1 MAEETAKPPN
11 PRDALKLKLPE
22 AEVSL
27 EQPWDDDVLNR
38 AQIAARLT
46 NLLQNQSS
54 PFVISIHGYWGTGK
68 TFLLKR
74 WQKDLE
80 TQGFKAIYLNAWED
94 DFCDDPLLAILG
106 QLAEYFQE
114 GQLKGLARQIL
125 DVAAPLI
132 WQNISG
138 VLNKATGINLQVPS
152 KEQSERD
159 FIQEYLDQRATKDK
173 LKKHLERMS
182 AAVNDATGRPMVFI
196 IDELDRCRPTFAI
209 ELLERVKHIFD
220 VRNVVFVFGI
230 NRDELCSSLQSIYG
244 NIDADVYLRRFFDME
259 FTLPQADSEK
269 FARYLIGEF
278 GLTEFFGSLATGAN
292 DRVHVDEFQRL
303 SGFFPSLWRQL
314 DLSLRDIDYCVRLL
328 SLVGKNLKPRE
339 YMFPGVLGLL
349 ITLKLKNLDLYRKLV
364 QGSCHVSEVVDYIDG
379 ELNQQVVNGRL
390 RREMNRIE
398 AHLYFG
404 EHSEAGSGPQANALS
419 QLRLLKDGSILTHPE
434 YLSKRT
440 REAGKEEANELL
452 TMAES
457 NEVMAPPGEM
467 IGYAAELIDLH
478 QGFVRR

>member
-1 MAEETAKPPN
+1 MAEEITKPPN
-11 PRDALKLKLPE
+11 PRDALRLKLPE
-22 AEVSL
+22 AEVSP
-27 EQPWDDDVLNR
+27 EQPWKDDVLNR

-46 NLLQNQSS
+46 NLIRNQSS

-74 WQKDLE
+74 WQIDLE
-80 TQGFKAIYLNAWED
+80 RQGFKAIYLNAWED

-114 GQLKGLARQIL
+114 GQLKGLARQVL
-125 DVAAPLI
+125 DVAIPLI
-132 WQNISG
+132 RQNISG
-138 VLNKATGINLQVPS
+138 VLNKATGINLEVPP

-159 FIQEYLDQRATKDK
+159 FIKEYLDQRATKDK

-182 AAVNDATGRPMVFI
+182 DAVNDATGRPMVFI
-196 IDELDRCRPTFAI
+196 IDELDRCRPTFAV

-220 VRNVVFVFGI
+220 VPNMVFVFGI

-259 FTLPQADSEK
+259 FTLPEADSEN
-269 FARYLIGEF
+269 FAIYLMRKF
-278 GLTEFFGSLATGAN
+278 GLIEFFNTLATSTNA
-292 DRVHVDEFQRL
+292 RVHIEEFQRL
-303 SGFFPSLWRQL
+303 ASFFPALWGQL
-314 DLSLRDIDYCVRLL
+314 GLSLRDIDYCVRLL
-328 SLVGKNLKPRE
+328 SLVGKNLETRN
-339 YMFPGVLGLL
+339 YMYPWVLGLL

-364 QGSCHVSEVVDYIDG
+364 QGNCHASEVVDYIDG
-379 ELNQQVVNGRL
+379 ELTWQGVNGRL
-390 RREMNRIE
+390 SREMSVIE
-398 AHLYFG
+398 AHLYLG
-404 EHSEAGSGPQANALS
+404 ERRSADSGPQANALS
-419 QLRLLKDGSILTHPE
+419 QLSLLKDGSELTHPE

-440 REAGKEEANELL
+440 RESGRDEANLL
-452 TMAES
+452 IQIAES
-457 NEVMAPPGEM
+457 NRLEAAPGEM

>member
-1 MAEETAKPPN
+1 MAEETTKPPN
-11 PRDALKLKLPE
+11 PRDALRLKLP
-22 AEVSL
+22 AAAVSP
-27 EQPWDDDVLNR
+27 EQPWKDDVLNR
-38 AQIAARLT
+38 AQIAERLT
-46 NLLQNQSS
+46 NLIRNQSS

-132 WQNISG
+132 WQSIPG
-138 VLNKATGINLQVPS
+138 VLNRAIGINLQVPP

-159 FIQEYLDQRATKDK
+159 FIKEYLDQRATKDK

-182 AAVNDATGRPMVFI
+182 DAVNDATGRPMVFI
-196 IDELDRCRPTFAI
+196 IDELDRCRPTFAV

-220 VRNVVFVFGI
+220 VPNMVFVFGI

-259 FTLPQADSEK
+259 FTLPEADSEK
-269 FARYLIGEF
+269 FARYLIGAF

-314 DLSLRDIDYCVRLL
+314 DFSLRDIDYCVRLL
-328 SLVGKNLKPRE
+328 SLVGKNLETRN
-339 YMFPGVLGLL
+339 YMFPWVLGLL
-349 ITLKLKNLDLYRKLV
+349 VTLKLKNLDLYRKLV
-364 QGSCHVSEVVDYIDG
+364 QGSCHASEVVDYIDG

-398 AHLYFG
+398 ANLYFG
-404 EHSEAGSGPQANALS
+404 EHSEAGPGSQANALS
-419 QLRLLKDGSILTHPE
+419 QLKLLKDGSTLTHPE

-440 REAGKEEANELL
+440 REAGEEEAKELL
-452 TMAES
+452 TMAGS
-457 NEVMAPPGEM
+457 NEVVAAPGKM

>member
-1 MAEETAKPPN
+1 MAEETAKPPD

-22 AEVSL
+22 AAVSP
-27 EQPWDDDVLNR
+27 EQPWKDDVLNR
-38 AQIAARLT
+38 AQIAERLT
-46 NLLQNQSS
+46 NLIRNQSS

-74 WQKDLE
+74 WQRDLE
-80 TQGFKAIYLNAWED
+80 TQGFKAIYLNEWED

-114 GQLKGLARQIL
+114 GELKGLARQVL
-125 DVAAPLI
+125 DVAGPLI
-132 WQNISG
+132 RQNISG
-138 VLNKATGINLQVPS
+138 VLNKVTGMSLEVQS
-152 KEQSERD
+152 KEQSQRD
-159 FIQEYLDQRATKDK
+159 FIEDYLDQRATKDK
-173 LKKHLERMS
+173 LKEHLARMS
-182 AAVNDATGRPMVFI
+182 SAVYDDKGLPMVFI

-220 VRNVVFVFGI
+220 VRNLVFVFGI

-314 DLSLRDIDYCVRLL
+314 DFSLRDIDYCVRLL

-339 YMFPGVLGLL
+339 YMFPWVLGLL

-404 EHSEAGSGPQANALS
+404 EHSEAGSGPQANALN
-419 QLRLLKDGSILTHPE
+419 QLSLLKDGSKLTHPE

-440 REAGKEEANELL
+440 REAGEEEAKELL
-452 TMAES
+452 TMAGS
-457 NEVMAPPGEM
+457 NEVVAPPGKM